1 MVRNKGGEAMSS
13 SISGTTI
20 KMTRG
25 DTLNVQ
31 VSILKDSEPYAPQVG
46 DSVRFALKRNK
57 IKSDRSGYA
66 DDDPLILKDIPTD
79 TLILTLDPEDTKQLP
94 FDTYVYDIE
103 ITFADGAVDT
113 FIDKATFKL
122 TEEVH

>member
-1 MVRNKGGEAMSS
+1 MSS

-25 DTLNVQ
+25 DTLIVQ
-31 VSILKDSEPYAPQVG
+31 VSIQKNGETYAPQEG
-46 DSVRFALKRNK
+46 AKVRFALKRNK
-57 IKSDRSGYA
+57 LKSDRSGYA
-66 DDDPLILKDIPTD
+66 DEEPLILKDIPTD
-79 TLILTLDPEDTKQLP
+79 TLVLTLDPVDTKPLP

-103 ITFADGAVDT
+103 IEFADGAVDT